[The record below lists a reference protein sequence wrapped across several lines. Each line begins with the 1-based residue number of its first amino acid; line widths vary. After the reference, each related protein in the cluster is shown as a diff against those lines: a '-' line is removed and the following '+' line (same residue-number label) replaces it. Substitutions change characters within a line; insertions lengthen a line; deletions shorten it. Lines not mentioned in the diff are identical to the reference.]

1 MCPPAAFFIC
11 IGDLTEHSCEAEDD
25 EDNVRYQLEV
35 ANYKTLLCKIAPT
48 ITVISVGS
56 EKNYGKAPLT
66 ENKIMR
72 YRKDFGEDYFRFW
85 KSGICFI
92 VINSV
97 LLESIKDDFIDAN
110 DNVEE
115 TKPATLQV
123 EEDCDSCTI

>member
-1 MCPPAAFFIC
+1 M
-11 IGDLTEHSCEAEDD
+11 TEA
-25 EDNVRYQLEV
+25 Y
-35 ANYKTLLCKIAPT
+35 
-48 ITVISVGS
+48 

-115 TKPATLQV
+115 TEV
-123 EEDCDSCTI
+123 DSSKVMENRWKDFNENYKDKII